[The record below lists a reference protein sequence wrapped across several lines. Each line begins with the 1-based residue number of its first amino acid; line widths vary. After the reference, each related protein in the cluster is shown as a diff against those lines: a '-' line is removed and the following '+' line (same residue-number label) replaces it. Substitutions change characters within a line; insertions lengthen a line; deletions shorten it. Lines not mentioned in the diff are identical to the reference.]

1 MINFVDCWHFDCV
14 SQSISSNV
22 LEESA
27 VSDDILSPEEEGICS
42 GKYFSESGLV
52 GLLEQAAASFNMV
65 RAHVTSLPPQSWR
78 LSASKGFKW
87 IRLISKP
94 APHFFMGLLT
104 INWRLSLL
112 QAAMYEAINEVYKIL
127 CPIHEANRDFKKLS
141 SVHGKLQDAFNKVYN
156 QVCWHWKFVLKSW
169 TCLQEVPIS
178 LAQFQE
184 SICWMNIKFQQYPLY
199 IN

>member
-1 MINFVDCWHFDCV
+1 MWIVDTSIAFHRVFRPMCWRSLRCLMIFCPQRRRASVQGSTSV
-14 SQSISSNV
+14 S
-22 LEESA
+22 L
-27 VSDDILSPEEEGICS
+27 G
-42 GKYFSESGLV
+42 
-52 GLLEQAAASFNMV
+52 
-65 RAHVTSLPPQSWR
+65 SWDFWSKQLR
-78 LSASKGFKW
+78 LSTWWELTSHHSLHSHGDW
-87 IRLISKP
+87 VHPRDSNGLDSYPMP

-169 TCLQEVPIS
+169 TCLQDVPIS

-184 SICWMNIKFQQYPLY
+184 SICWMDIKFQQNPLY